1 MFLCNGRCDCDRSVP
16 ASMTNLLELLVM
28 LAVPTSILL
37 ACRYIN
43 LRGDRL
49 ARSRQ
54 QSIGGTR

>member
-1 MFLCNGRCDCDRSVP
+1 
-16 ASMTNLLELLVM
+16 M

>member
-1 MFLCNGRCDCDRSVP
+1 
-16 ASMTNLLELLVM
+16 MTNLLELLVM

-54 QSIGGTR
+54 RSIGGTR